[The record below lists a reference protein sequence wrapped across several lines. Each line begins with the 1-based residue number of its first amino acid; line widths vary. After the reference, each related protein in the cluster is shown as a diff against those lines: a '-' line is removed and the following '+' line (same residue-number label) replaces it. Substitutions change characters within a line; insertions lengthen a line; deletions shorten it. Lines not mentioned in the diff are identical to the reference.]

1 MNKVLVLA
9 VSLLALTIANACEQK
24 TGFLTPEPLA
34 RGNVTLVGADSAC
47 QNYADS
53 SASIPPGT
61 YRAWLST
68 SSQSAA
74 DRIFSEAA
82 NDRVPIKNVAGEVI
96 AANKARL
103 LDGTIDNLFLDPS
116 GLPSDDFVWTGT
128 QIDGTVGRYDCKA
141 WGSSSS
147 YDYGTAGVA
156 EYHNGSWT
164 DYNYP
169 GCDNELRLYCISIDT
184 YTPSIL
190 P

>member
-1 MNKVLVLA
+1 MKNVVTVA
-9 VSLLALTIANACEQK
+9 VCLLALTIANACEQK
-24 TGFLTPEPLA
+24 TGFLIPEPFTQ
-34 RGNVTLVGADSAC
+34 GDITVNGADSAC
-47 QNYADS
+47 QSFSES

-68 SSQSAA
+68 ASQSAA

-82 NDRVPIKNVAGEVI
+82 NDWVPIKNVAGEVI
-96 AANKARL
+96 AANKGRL

-116 GLPSDDFVWTGT
+116 GLPSDGFVWTGT
-128 QIDGTVGRYDCKA
+128 QIDGTVGRHDCKA

-147 YDYGTAGVA
+147 YDYGIAGVA
-156 EYHNGSWT
+156 GYHNGSWT

-169 GCDNELRLYCISIDT
+169 GCNNEMRLYCISIDT